1 MPHQKMPKLAEI
13 APSSKSLSPEALPP
27 RVAALIY
34 DGLCTFEYGIV
45 AEVFGLSRPE
55 LGGSLFT
62 FSSVQTEGK
71 QNVAA
76 GGLIVQAT
84 GTAQDLERADII
96 VVPGWRGKDE
106 PVPEKLCA
114 LIQDCYARGAL
125 LFSICSGIYVLA
137 AAGVLN
143 GRSATTHWRYIDD
156 FAQKYP
162 DVTLRPNEL
171 YVDKDNIITSAGS
184 SAGIDASVHIVRN
197 YYGAEIANS
206 VARRLVMHG
215 HRHGGQAQF
224 IEQPVAKPGGSH
236 RLSDM
241 MDQVRSTLAETH
253 RVATMA
259 KLAGMSPRT
268 FQRQFQNHVGLPAM
282 QWLAHERVTRAC
294 QLLETTTQSIEG
306 ISQTV
311 GFESP
316 DRLRYHFRNVLA
328 VSPADY
334 RKSFHR
340 SV

>member
-1 MPHQKMPKLAEI
+1 M
-13 APSSKSLSPEALPP
+13 
-27 RVAALIY
+27 AALIY

-45 AEVFGLSRPE
+45 AEVFGLCRPE
-55 LGGSLFT
+55 LGGQLFQ
-62 FSSVQTEGK
+62 FASVQAEGK
-71 QNVAA
+71 QNAAA

-84 GTAQDLERADII
+84 GTAQDLAQADIV

-114 LIQDCYARGAL
+114 MIRDAHDRGAM

-137 AAGVLN
+137 AAGILN
-143 GRSATTHWRYIDD
+143 GHSATTHWRYIDD

-162 DVTLRPNEL
+162 DTTLRPNEL
-171 YVDKDNIITSAGS
+171 YVDAGDIITSAGS
-184 SAGIDASVHIVRN
+184 SAGIDAAVHIVRSH
-197 YYGAEIANS
+197 YGAEIANS

-241 MDQVRSTLAETH
+241 MDQVRNSLADPH
-253 RVATMA
+253 RIKSMA
-259 KLAGMSPRT
+259 QLAGMSPRT
-268 FQRQFQNHVGLPAM
+268 FQRNFQNHVGLPAM
-282 QWLAHERVTRAC
+282 QWLAHARVTRAC
-294 QLLETTTQSIEG
+294 QLLETTKQSVEVIG
-306 ISQTV
+306 QSV

-340 SV
+340 TDKRR

>member
-1 MPHQKMPKLAEI
+1 MPNLVQKVSNSGDMPHA
-13 APSSKSLSPEALPP
+13 PP
-27 RVAALIY
+27 RVVALIY

-55 LGGSLFT
+55 LGGDLFQ

-71 QNVAA
+71 QNAAA

-84 GTAQDLERADII
+84 GSLQDLAQADIV
-96 VVPGWRGKDE
+96 VVPGWRGKDA
-106 PVPEKLCA
+106 PVPEETCK
-114 LIQDCYARGAL
+114 LIQQAHARGAT

-143 GRSATTHWRYIDD
+143 GRNATTHWRYIDD

-171 YVDKDNIITSAGS
+171 YVDTGNIITSAGS

-197 YYGAEIANS
+197 HYGAEVANS
-206 VARRLVMHG
+206 VARRLVIHG

-253 RVATMA
+253 RISSMA

-282 QWLAHERVTRAC
+282 QWLAHERVTRAS
-294 QLLETTTQSIEG
+294 QLLETTTQSVDV

-311 GFESP
+311 GFDSA
-316 DRLRYHFRNVLA
+316 DRLRYHFRSFLD

-340 SV
+340 ANEDL